1 MTELLSRGIVVMG
14 DTYVQNTEQSLMDSF
29 YTRKYKIMQIINQS
43 INQILLFDFKH
54 VTAFFDCDF
63 DLPNSECKQT

>member
-14 DTYVQNTEQSLMDSF
+14 DIYVQNTEQSLMDSF

-43 INQILLFDFKH
+43 IKSYFLISNM
-54 VTAFFDCDF
+54 
-63 DLPNSECKQT
+63 